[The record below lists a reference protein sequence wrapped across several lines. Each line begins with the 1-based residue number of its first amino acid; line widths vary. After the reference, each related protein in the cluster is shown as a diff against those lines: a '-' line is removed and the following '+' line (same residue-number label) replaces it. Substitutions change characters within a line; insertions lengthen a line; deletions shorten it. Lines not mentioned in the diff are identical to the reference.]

1 MAKFS
6 AVHATVEGMAI
17 HLQFAIDEPGML
29 SWQAFDPD
37 TGAFLFEGEGARVNH
52 GPVAMRVTLPKT
64 EGPYLIRV
72 APVEDRTRFIQ
83 LEARVNEKK
92 VVDVGVPCVT
102 SENALRWSHL
112 WSALPKAL
120 SYPTRSLWRNR
131 GLIRSMVRRDILA
144 RYRGSFGGTLW
155 TFLNPLLMMST
166 YFFVFGVVLKIH
178 FAGDTSR
185 SGYILYFLAGILPWL
200 AFAEAVGRSPYVILD
215 YRNLVKKLVFP
226 LDTLPVNLVI
236 SGVVTETVGLIIF
249 LVGLLV
255 ARGAI
260 PWTVVWLPALLIPQ
274 LLFTAG
280 LCWFLSALGVFVRD
294 LGQIVGFILT
304 LWLYLTPIFYSE
316 AQVPAMAAAFFSF
329 NPMWALVRGY
339 RAIFLENHGPDP
351 VSLAALWIGSMVL
364 AVAGYA
370 WFHRLRRSFADTI

>member
-6 AVHATVEGMAI
+6 AVQANVEGTSI
-17 HLQFAIDEPGML
+17 NLRFGIDSPGVL
-29 SWQAFDPD
+29 GWQAFDPE
-37 TGAFLFEGEGARVNH
+37 TGAFLFEGEWVRVER
-52 GPVAMRVTLPKT
+52 GPVALRVNLPAD
-64 EGPYLIRV
+64 GGYSIRV

-83 LEARVNEKK
+83 IQARISGDELIA
-92 VVDVGVPCVT
+92 DPPCVT
-102 SENALRWSHL
+102 SEKALRWAHL
-112 WSALPKAL
+112 WSAIPKAF
-120 SYPTRSLWRNR
+120 SYPPRSLWRNR

-144 RYRGSFGGTLW
+144 RYRGSFGGALW
-155 TFLNPLLMMST
+155 TFLNPLLMMAT
-166 YFFVFGVVLKIH
+166 YFFVFGVVFQAK

-185 SGYILYFLAGILPWL
+185 SGYVLYFLAGMLPWL
-200 AFAEAVGRSPYVILD
+200 AFAEAVGRSPYVMMD

-236 SGVVTETVGLIIF
+236 AGAVTETVGLVIF
-249 LVGLLV
+249 LVGLLI

-260 PWTVVWLPALLIPQ
+260 PWTVIWLPALLIPQ

-280 LCWFLSALGVFVRD
+280 LCWFLAALGVFVRD
-294 LGQIVGFILT
+294 LGQIVGFVLT

-316 AQVPAMAAAFFSF
+316 TQVPKAVSAFFAF
-329 NPMWALVRGY
+329 NPMSALVRGY
-339 RAIFLENHGPDP
+339 RAIFLENKGPDP
-351 VSLAALWIGSMVL
+351 GVLGALWLGSILL

>member
-1 MAKFS
+1 MKFS
-6 AVHATVEGMAI
+6 AVHATVDGI
-17 HLQFAIDEPGML
+17 SIDLQFAIDAPGVL
-29 SWQAFDPD
+29 GWQAFDPD
-37 TGAFLFEGEGARVNH
+37 TGAFLFEGEWSRTER
-52 GPVAMRVTLPKT
+52 GPVKLRVTLPAT
-64 EGPYLIRV
+64 EGPYAIRV
-72 APVEDRTRFIQ
+72 APVDDRSRFIQ
-83 LEARVNEKK
+83 IEACVKNDAVE
-92 VVDVGVPCVT
+92 VGAPCVT
-102 SENALRWSHL
+102 TENALRWSRL
-112 WSALPKAL
+112 WSAIPKAL
-120 SYPTRSLWRNR
+120 TYPPRSLWRNR

-155 TFLNPLLMMST
+155 TVLNPLLMMST
-166 YFFVFGVVLKIH
+166 YFFVFGVVFKAK

-185 SGYILYFLAGILPWL
+185 SGYVLYFLAGMLPWL

-236 SGVVTETVGLIIF
+236 SGAVTETVGLVIF
-249 LVGLLV
+249 LVGLLI

-280 LCWFLSALGVFVRD
+280 LCWFLAALGVFVRD

-304 LWLYLTPIFYSE
+304 LWLYLTPIFYAE
-316 AQVPAMAAAFFSF
+316 TQVPSVVAGFFAF

-339 RAIFLENHGPDP
+339 RAMFLENRGPDP
-351 VSLAALWIGSMVL
+351 MSLAALWIGSMVV